1 MPTLGEMILHKYK
14 KYIAIASIGAA
25 VAAIGLSLFAKTKK
39 EEKHGW
45 HW

>member
-1 MPTLGEMILHKYK
+1 LHHYK
-14 KYIAIASIGAA
+14 KYIAIAGIGAA
-25 VAAIGLSLFAKTKK
+25 VAAVGLSLVIKTKK

>member
-1 MPTLGEMILHKYK
+1 MPTLGEMILQQYK

-25 VAAIGLSLFAKTKK
+25 MAAIGLSLFAKMKK

>member
-1 MPTLGEMILHKYK
+1 MDK
-14 KYIAIASIGAA
+14 KYLAIAGIAA
-25 VAAIGLSLFAKTKK
+25 AAAAIGLSLVMKAKK